1 MFKFVIISAKQLYGS
16 YINQR
21 LCETTNRCYQMNYH
35 RPLISVGLV
44 DSKSCQDC
52 SLIASESNFR
62 FLLKD
67 GPQRVH
73 QRHSSSGK
81 IQGGVVVLDV
91 FMPCFSPVLPQVTSG
106 ILTIASRKLCWYETG
121 NNAFFNQII
130 RIRRTWGKMQLEKI
144 NCSFIS
150 QGNST
155 QDCLWSQH
163 GFNIMV
169 LRIVISQQ
177 SFILC

>member
-1 MFKFVIISAKQLYGS
+1 MFRFVIISAEWLQRS
-16 YINQR
+16 YIRQM
-21 LCETTNRCYQMNYH
+21 LCETTNSGYQMNCH
-35 RPLISVGLV
+35 HPLISGLI

-62 FLLKD
+62 FLLND
-67 GPQRVH
+67 GPQRIH

-81 IQGGVVVLDV
+81 IHNDVVVLDV
-91 FMPCFSPVLPQVTSG
+91 FISCFSPVLPQVTSS
-106 ILTIASRKLCWYETG
+106 ILPITSRELYWYETG
-121 NNAFFNQII
+121 NNAVLSQII
-130 RIRRTWGKMQLEKI
+130 RIRRTWGNMQLEKI

-150 QGNST
+150 QGNSV

-163 GFNIMV
+163 GFTIMV